1 LEKINFLIKRYLF
14 IFFIFSWAVQ
24 LPPLMAH
31 QEREQERIV
40 EKVTVTNV
48 EVPVRVLYKGKPV
61 THLTKEDF
69 EIYENKKK
77 MKIHGFFIKR
87 KKINAAES
95 TENKELE
102 KEIPSRTFVL
112 VFSIT
117 DFNDNVR
124 AAVDY
129 FFKNVLK
136 KNDRLLIFANARTS
150 KYVNL
155 EDKEKIKCELMTHLR
170 EESRKARR
178 RLINY
183 INTIETYLNTHDFRV
198 ALFRINTPARQVID
212 FLKAYLVTWKEYKQR
227 YLTPNID
234 RFYHFSR
241 YLEKIKSKKWV
252 LNFYQFELYP
262 KIRLDSRTMDKIRD
276 IATQLI
282 NSNEGTQYALG
293 KVIFKLLNRIYVE
306 LNVRIGFPTEE
317 ISKLFYK
324 ADATFHSF
332 FIKRINKANLNDF
345 EYEEVASDIENTLKK
360 ITDITGGQNITS
372 NNLVNSI
379 NTVGELEDVYY
390 MLTYVPVDPNKAGK
404 LKIKVKNKKYRV
416 LYDDNFRA
424 DYIADHLERLE
435 ETFKTPDIKIKNF
448 SFKQKMLAFTVEDY
462 LVEELDEKTKLIG
475 KTKVRI
481 RVTDKNNN
489 PLFDQEKVL
498 TAYRAEIKISLDAFK
513 EIKRGEYNFLIDASD
528 LLTGKQTNFHE
539 TIIIK

>member
-1 LEKINFLIKRYLF
+1 MKKINFLIKGYIF
-14 IFFIFSWAVQ
+14 VFFIFSCGAQVPS
-24 LPPLMAH
+24 LSAD
-31 QEREQERIV
+31 QEQEQERIK

-61 THLTKEDF
+61 TDLTKDDF

-87 KKINAAES
+87 KKIDTAES
-95 TENKELE
+95 IGNKYLE

-124 AAVDY
+124 EAIDY
-129 FFKNVLK
+129 LFEKVLK
-136 KNDRLLIFANARTS
+136 KNDRLLIFANDWTS
-150 KYVNL
+150 KYFNL
-155 EDKEKIKCELMTHLR
+155 EEKEKIKLELITHLR

-178 RLINY
+178 KLIAY

-198 ALFRINTPARQVID
+198 ALFRVDNPGRRVIE
-212 FLKAYLVTWKEYKQR
+212 FLKKYLVTWREYKKR
-227 YLTPNID
+227 YLTPKID

-252 LNFYQFELYP
+252 LNFYQFELFP
-262 KIRLDSRTMDKIRD
+262 RIRLDSRTMGRIRN
-276 IATQLI
+276 ISIQLI
-282 NSNEGTQYALG
+282 NSAEGTQYSMG
-293 KVIFKLLNRIYVE
+293 KLIYKLLNRLYVE
-306 LNVRIGFPTEE
+306 SNVTTGFPTGE

-324 ADATFHSF
+324 ADTTFHSF
-332 FIKRINKANLNDF
+332 FIKRTHKTNLNDL
-345 EYEEVASDIENTLKK
+345 EYEEIASDIEETLKK
-360 ITDITGGQNITS
+360 ITDITGGRNITS

-379 NTVGELEDVYY
+379 NTVRELEDVYY
-390 MLTYVPVDPNKAGK
+390 MLTYVPVDPDKTGK

-424 DYIADHLERLE
+424 DYIADYLEILE
-435 ETFKTPDIKIKNF
+435 EKFKTPDIKIDNF
-448 SFKQKMLAFTVEDY
+448 SFKQKLLAFTVKNY

-481 RVTDKNNN
+481 QVTDKNNN
-489 PLFDQEKVL
+489 PLFDQVKFL
-498 TAYRAEIKISLDAFK
+498 TAYRTEIKISLGAFK
-513 EIKRGEYNFLIDASD
+513 RIKRGEYNLLIDASD

-539 TIIIK
+539 TIIIE